1 MKKCKFW
8 VGFFMW
14 FISFLNIWN
23 ICIKLYTYVVLII
36 SIVPML
42 SLYFH
47 IPFCVKNCP
56 YCSFS
61 VVQNPDDEMIQ
72 TYLNSLHDEL
82 DERWKVFWKAE
93 IRTIYFGWGTP
104 NLIWVEEIKKLI
116 NHCEE
121 IFDCENVGELSF
133 ECNPFPQD
141 QVYEFVSD
149 LHKLFKKYPR
159 VRFSFGIQ
167 SLDNWVLENA
177 WRPYTF
183 PWMVDFLR
191 WLRDLKQE
199 NSVFNFD
206 FMSFGVFNKTKKWDL
221 QLWTPSALEFFQD
234 FVNSWFADSFS
245 LYMLEL
251 FEHQKWKKESD
262 WNSSVIQ
269 QSGLFWSE
277 DEIYEEFDILKNIIQ
292 EGWYKRYEISNFA
305 AVGKSSIHN
314 RVYREMEDYLGLWLS
329 ASSFIN
335 GKSPYFQN
343 VVDKLKEVDS
353 SLSQEWL
360 NGIRRTNTPYFPKY
374 IWNEKLI
381 GSTIQPMSQS
391 DYLIESFF
399 LSLRTDRWIVDISK
413 FESVLIENYRKKLKF
428 FEEKWLVRLCD
439 NWFFLTDRWMDGYN
453 GIVIELL
460 KEI

>member
-1 MKKCKFW
+1 
-8 VGFFMW
+8 
-14 FISFLNIWN
+14 
-23 ICIKLYTYVVLII
+23 
-36 SIVPML
+36 ML
-42 SLYFH
+42 SLYIH

-61 VVQNPDDEMIQ
+61 VVQNPNDEMIQ
-72 TYLNSLHDEL
+72 NYLKNLHDEINQW
-82 DERWKVFWKAE
+82 WKIFWKAE
-93 IRTIYFGWGTP
+93 IRTIYFWWWTP
-104 NLIWVEEIKKLI
+104 SLIWSEEIEKLI
-116 NHCEE
+116 HHCEE

-149 LHKLFKKYPR
+149 LQKSFKKYPR

-177 WRPYTF
+177 GRPYTF
-183 PWMVDFLR
+183 PGVVDFLR
-191 WLRDLKQE
+191 WLRDLKQD

-206 FMSFGVFNKTKKWDL
+206 FMAFGVFNQTKKWDL

-251 FEHQKWKKESD
+251 FEHQKWKKNPD
-262 WNSSVIQ
+262 WNPTLSN
-269 QSGLFWSE
+269 QSWLFWDE

-292 EGWYKRYEISNFA
+292 DWWYKRYEISNFA

-314 RVYREMEDYLGLWLS
+314 RVYREMEDYLWLWLS

-335 GKSPYFQN
+335 ARSPYFWA
-343 VVDKLKEVDS
+343 VVEHLKKSSWMKWRILGNTQDS
-353 SLSQEWL
+353 SAKPQNDKILLSW
-360 NGIRRTNTPYFPKY
+360 IRRTNTPYFPKY
-374 IWNEKLI
+374 IWNEKLPE
-381 GSTIQPMSQS
+381 SAIQPLSHS

-399 LSLRTDRWIVDISK
+399 LSLRTDRWIDNIEK
-413 FESVLIENYRKKLKF
+413 FKPVLVPDYSEKIKLYEENGFLKLRENGF
-428 FEEKWLVRLCD
+428 V
-439 NWFFLTDRWMDGYN
+439 LTDEWMDCYN
-453 GIVIELL
+453 GIITELL
-460 KEI
+460 SDI

>member
-1 MKKCKFW
+1 MFA
-8 VGFFMW
+8 W
-14 FISFLNIWN
+14 FES
-23 ICIKLYTYVVLII
+23 
-36 SIVPML
+36 ML
-42 SLYFH
+42 SVYIH

-61 VVQNPDDEMIQ
+61 VVQNPNDEMIQ
-72 TYLNSLHDEL
+72 AYLNNLHSEI
-82 DERWKVFWKAE
+82 DERWKVFWKAD
-93 IRTIYFGWGTP
+93 IRTMYFGWWTP
-104 NLIWVEEIKKLI
+104 NLIWAEEIKKLI

-149 LHKLFKKYPR
+149 LQKSFKKYPR

-177 WRPYTF
+177 GRPYTF

-191 WLRDLKQE
+191 GLRDLKQE

-206 FMSFGVFNKTKKWDL
+206 FMAFGVFNQTKKWDL

-234 FVNSWFADSFS
+234 FVDSWFADSFS

-251 FEHQKWKKESD
+251 FEHQKWRKNPDGK
-262 WNSSVIQ
+262 SSVIQ
-269 QSGLFWSE
+269 QSGLFWNE
-277 DEIYEEFDILKNIIQ
+277 DEIYEEFDIIKNIIQ
-292 EGWYKRYEISNFA
+292 EWWYKRYEISNFA

-314 RVYREMEDYLGLWLS
+314 RVYREMEDYLWLWLS

-335 GKSPYFQN
+335 AKSPYFQSVIEN
-343 VVDKLKEVDS
+343 LKKIAS
-353 SLSQEWL
+353 SLRSEWL

-374 IWNEKLI
+374 IWNEKLVE
-381 GSTIQPMSQS
+381 SAIQPMSES

-399 LSLRTDRWIVDISK
+399 LSLRTDRWIDDIAK
-413 FESVLIENYRKKLKF
+413 FESVLVKDYAEKIKLYEENEFLKLRENGF
-428 FEEKWLVRLCD
+428 V
-439 NWFFLTDRWMDGYN
+439 LTDEWMDCYN
-453 GIVIELL
+453 GIITELL

>member
-1 MKKCKFW
+1 
-8 VGFFMW
+8 
-14 FISFLNIWN
+14 
-23 ICIKLYTYVVLII
+23 
-36 SIVPML
+36 ML

-61 VVQNPDDEMIQ
+61 VVQNPNDEMIQ
-72 TYLNSLHDEL
+72 NYLENLHSEI
-82 DERWKVFWKAE
+82 DERQKVFWKAE
-93 IRTIYFGWGTP
+93 IRTIYFGWWTP
-104 NLIWVEEIKKLI
+104 NLIWAEKIKKLI

-121 IFDCENVGELSF
+121 VFDCENVGELSF

-141 QVYEFVSD
+141 QVYEFVSE
-149 LHKLFKKYPR
+149 LQKSFKKYPR

-183 PWMVDFLR
+183 PGMVDFLR

-206 FMSFGVFNKTKKWDL
+206 FMAFGIFNQTKKWDL
-221 QLWTPSALEFFQD
+221 QLWTLSALEFFQD

-251 FEHQKWKKESD
+251 FEHQKWKKKSEWDSVHLD
-262 WNSSVIQ
+262 QIWTFWN
-269 QSGLFWSE
+269 E

-292 EGWYKRYEISNFA
+292 EWWYKRYEISNFA

-314 RVYREMEDYLGLWLS
+314 RVYREMEDYLWLWLS

-335 GKSPYFQN
+335 GKSPYFQA
-343 VVDKLKEVDS
+343 VVERLQKIDS
-353 SLSQEWL
+353 SLSWEWHW
-360 NGIRRTNTPYFPKY
+360 IRRTNTPYFPKY
-374 IWNEKLI
+374 IWNEKLPE
-381 GSTIQPMSQS
+381 SSIQLMSKD

-399 LSLRTDRWIVDISK
+399 LSLRTDRWINNISD
-413 FESVLIENYRKKLKF
+413 FEPVLVADYPEKIKLY
-428 FEEKWLVRLCD
+428 EE
-439 NWFFLTDRWMDGYN
+439 NWFLKLRENGFVLTDEWMDCYN
-453 GIVIELL
+453 GIITELL
-460 KEI
+460 QEI

>member
-1 MKKCKFW
+1 MTC
-8 VGFFMW
+8 FFKDLKYLYKTVY
-14 FISFLNIWN
+14 I
-23 ICIKLYTYVVLII
+23 ICFVY
-36 SIVPML
+36 SILLML
-42 SLYFH
+42 SLYIH

-72 TYLNSLHDEL
+72 NYLFNLHKGI

-93 IRTIYFGWGTP
+93 IRTIYFGWWTP
-104 NLIWVEEIKKLI
+104 NLIWAEEIKKLI

-121 IFDCENVGELSF
+121 AFDCENVGELSF

-141 QVYEFVSD
+141 QVYEFVSE
-149 LHKLFKKYPR
+149 LQKSFKKYSR
-159 VRFSFGIQ
+159 VRFSFWIQ

-177 WRPYTF
+177 GRPYTF
-183 PWMVDFLR
+183 PGMVDFLR
-191 WLRDLKQE
+191 GLRDLKQE

-206 FMSFGVFNKTKKWDL
+206 FMAFWVFNQTKKWDL

-251 FEHQKWKKESD
+251 FEHQKWKKNPD

-292 EGWYKRYEISNFA
+292 EWWYKRYEISNFA

-314 RVYREMEDYLGLWLS
+314 RVYREMEDYLWLWLS

-335 GKSPYFQN
+335 PKSPYFKS
-343 VVDKLKEVDS
+343 VIESLKQVDS
-353 SLSQEWL
+353 SLSSEWL

-374 IWNEKLI
+374 IWDEKLAE
-381 GSTIQPMSQS
+381 SAIQPMLES

-399 LSLRTDRWIVDISK
+399 LSLRTDRWIDDIEK
-413 FESVLIENYRKKLKF
+413 YKSVLVKDYVEKIKLYEENGYLKLR
-428 FEEKWLVRLCD
+428 EKGFV
-439 NWFFLTDRWMDGYN
+439 LTDEWMDCYN
-453 GIVIELL
+453 GIVTELL
-460 KEI
+460 RVI

>member
-1 MKKCKFW
+1 
-8 VGFFMW
+8 
-14 FISFLNIWN
+14 
-23 ICIKLYTYVVLII
+23 
-36 SIVPML
+36 ML
-42 SLYFH
+42 SLYIH

-61 VVQNPDDEMIQ
+61 VVQNPNDEMIQ
-72 TYLNSLHDEL
+72 TYLDNLHSEI

-93 IRTIYFGWGTP
+93 IRTIYFGWWTP
-104 NLIWVEEIKKLI
+104 NLVWSEEIKKLI
-116 NHCEE
+116 HHCEE

-133 ECNPFPQD
+133 ECNPFPQN
-141 QVYEFVSD
+141 QVYEFVSE
-149 LHKLFKKYPR
+149 LQKAFKKYPR

-183 PWMVDFLR
+183 PGMVDFLR
-191 WLRDLKQE
+191 WLRDLKLE
-199 NSVFNFD
+199 NSVYNFD
-206 FMSFGVFNKTKKWDL
+206 FMAFGVFNQTKKWDL

-251 FEHQKWKKESD
+251 FEHQKWKKNPE
-262 WNSSVIQ
+262 WNPIIQ
-269 QSGLFWSE
+269 NQNWLFWNE

-292 EGWYKRYEISNFA
+292 EWWYKRYEISNFA

-314 RVYREMEDYLGLWLS
+314 RVYREMEDYLWLWLS

-335 GKSPYFQN
+335 AKSTYFWA
-343 VVDKLKEVDS
+343 VVEYLKKVDS
-353 SLSQEWL
+353 SFSSEWL

-374 IWNEKLI
+374 IWDEKK
-381 GSTIQPMSQS
+381 SESAIQPMSEL

-399 LSLRTDRWIVDISK
+399 LSLRTDRWIDDVSR
-413 FESVLIENYRKKLKF
+413 FGTVLVKDYQKKIKLYNENGFLKLR
-428 FEEKWLVRLCD
+428 E
-439 NWFFLTDRWMDGYN
+439 NWFVLTDEWMDCYN
-453 GIVIELL
+453 GIVTELL
-460 KEI
+460 SEI

>member
-1 MKKCKFW
+1 
-8 VGFFMW
+8 
-14 FISFLNIWN
+14 
-23 ICIKLYTYVVLII
+23 
-36 SIVPML
+36 ML
-42 SLYFH
+42 SLYIH

-61 VVQNPDDEMIQ
+61 VVQNPDEKMIQ
-72 TYLNSLHDEL
+72 TYLNNLYSEI

-93 IRTIYFGWGTP
+93 IRTIYFGWWTP
-104 NLIWVEEIKKLI
+104 NLIWAEEIKKLI

-121 IFDCENVGELSF
+121 VFDCENVGELSF

-141 QVYEFVSD
+141 QVYEFVSQ
-149 LHKLFKKYPR
+149 LQKSFKKYPR

-191 WLRDLKQE
+191 WLRDLKLE

-206 FMSFGVFNKTKKWDL
+206 FMAFGVFNQTKKWDL

-251 FEHQKWKKESD
+251 FEHQKWKKNPD

-269 QSGLFWSE
+269 QSGLFWNE
-277 DEIYEEFDILKNIIQ
+277 DAIYEEFDILKNIIQ
-292 EGWYKRYEISNFA
+292 DWWYKRYEISNFA

-314 RVYREMEDYLGLWLS
+314 RVYREMEDYLWLWLS

-335 GKSPYFQN
+335 AKSPYFW
-343 VVDKLKEVDS
+343 VVVENLKKTG
-353 SLSQEWL
+353 LSFNSEWL

-374 IWNEKLI
+374 IWNERLAE
-381 GSTIQPMSQS
+381 STIQPMSQS

-399 LSLRTDRWIVDISK
+399 LSLRTDRWISDISN
-413 FESVLIENYRKKLKF
+413 FEPVLVKDYTEKIKLYEENGFLKLRENGF
-428 FEEKWLVRLCD
+428 V
-439 NWFFLTDRWMDGYN
+439 LTDKWMDCYN
-453 GIVIELL
+453 GIVTELL

>member
-1 MKKCKFW
+1 
-8 VGFFMW
+8 
-14 FISFLNIWN
+14 
-23 ICIKLYTYVVLII
+23 
-36 SIVPML
+36 ML
-42 SLYFH
+42 SLYIH

-61 VVQNPDDEMIQ
+61 VVQNPDDEMVQ
-72 TYLNSLHDEL
+72 TYLNNLHSEIDK
-82 DERWKVFWKAE
+82 RWKVFWRAE
-93 IRTIYFGWGTP
+93 IRTIYFGWWTP
-104 NLIWVEEIKKLI
+104 NLIWAEEIKKLI

-121 IFDCENVGELSF
+121 VFDCENVGELSF

-141 QVYEFVSD
+141 QVYEFVSE
-149 LHKLFKKYPR
+149 LQKSFKKYPR
-159 VRFSFGIQ
+159 ARFSFWIQ

-191 WLRDLKQE
+191 GLRDLKQE

-206 FMSFGVFNKTKKWDL
+206 FMAFGIFNQTKKWDL

-251 FEHQKWKKESD
+251 FEHQKWKKNPD

-269 QSGLFWSE
+269 QSGLFWNE

-292 EGWYKRYEISNFA
+292 EWWYKRYEISNFA

-314 RVYREMEDYLGLWLS
+314 RVYREMEDYLWLWLS
-329 ASSFIN
+329 ASSFIDA
-335 GKSPYFQN
+335 KSQYFWAVLEN
-343 VVDKLKEVDS
+343 LKKIDS
-353 SLSQEWL
+353 SLSSQWL
-360 NGIRRTNTPYFPKY
+360 SWIRRTNTPYFPKY
-374 IWNEKLI
+374 IWNEKLAK
-381 GSTIQPMSQS
+381 SAIQPMSES

-399 LSLRTDRWIVDISK
+399 LSLRTDRWIDDTSK
-413 FESVLIENYRKKLKF
+413 FGSVLVKDYTEKIKLYEENGFLKLRENGF
-428 FEEKWLVRLCD
+428 V
-439 NWFFLTDRWMDGYN
+439 LTDEWMDCYN
-453 GIVIELL
+453 GIITELL

>member
-1 MKKCKFW
+1 
-8 VGFFMW
+8 
-14 FISFLNIWN
+14 
-23 ICIKLYTYVVLII
+23 
-36 SIVPML
+36 ML
-42 SLYFH
+42 SLYIH

-61 VVQNPDDEMIQ
+61 VVQNPNDEMIQ
-72 TYLNSLHDEL
+72 TYLNNLNNEI

-93 IRTIYFGWGTP
+93 VRTIYFGWWTP
-104 NLIWVEEIKKLI
+104 NLIWAEEIKKLI
-116 NHCEE
+116 QHCEE

-141 QVYEFVSD
+141 QVYEFVSE
-149 LHKLFKKYPR
+149 LQKSLKKYPR

-191 WLRDLKQE
+191 GLRDLKLE
-199 NSVFNFD
+199 NSVYNFD
-206 FMSFGVFNKTKKWDL
+206 FMAFGVFNQTKKWDL
-221 QLWTPSALEFFQD
+221 QLWTPSALEFFQN

-251 FEHQKWKKESD
+251 FEHQKWKKNPD
-262 WNSSVIQ
+262 WNPSVIQ
-269 QSGLFWSE
+269 QSGLFWNE

-292 EGWYKRYEISNFA
+292 DWWYKRYEISNFA

-314 RVYREMEDYLGLWLS
+314 RVYREMEDYLWLWLS

-335 GKSPYFQN
+335 AKSPYFQAVIKN
-343 VVDKLKEVDS
+343 LKKVGS
-353 SLSQEWL
+353 SLRSEWL
-360 NGIRRTNTPYFPKY
+360 NGIRRTNTSYFPKY
-374 IWNEKLI
+374 IWNEKLAE
-381 GSTIQPMSQS
+381 SAIQPMLES

-399 LSLRTDRWIVDISK
+399 LSLRTDRWINDISK
-413 FESVLIENYRKKLKF
+413 FEPVLVKDYSEKIKLYEENGFLKLRENGF
-428 FEEKWLVRLCD
+428 V
-439 NWFFLTDRWMDGYN
+439 LTDEWMDCYN
-453 GIVIELL
+453 WIITELL

>member
-1 MKKCKFW
+1 
-8 VGFFMW
+8 
-14 FISFLNIWN
+14 
-23 ICIKLYTYVVLII
+23 
-36 SIVPML
+36 ML
-42 SLYFH
+42 SLYIH

-61 VVQNPDDEMIQ
+61 IVQNPDNDMIQ
-72 TYLNSLHDEL
+72 NYLSVLHSEI
-82 DERWKVFWKAE
+82 DERWKVFCRAE
-93 IRTIYFGWGTP
+93 IRTIYFWWWTP
-104 NLIWVEEIKKLI
+104 NLIWSEEIKKI
-116 NHCEE
+116 IHHCEN

-149 LHKLFKKYPR
+149 LQKSFKKYPR
-159 VRFSFGIQ
+159 VRFSFWIQ

-191 WLRDLKQE
+191 WLWDLKLE

-206 FMSFGVFNKTKKWDL
+206 FMAFGVFNKTKKWDL
-221 QLWTPSALEFFQD
+221 QLWNPSALEFFQD

-251 FEHQKWKKESD
+251 FEHQKWKKENKWD
-262 WNSSVIQ
+262 NITQ
-269 QSGLFWSE
+269 QWLFGNE
-277 DEIYEEFDILKNIIQ
+277 DEIYEEFDILKNII
-292 EGWYKRYEISNFA
+292 EDWGYKRYEISNFS

-314 RVYREMEDYLGLWLS
+314 RVYWEMEDYLWLWLS

-335 GKSPYFQN
+335 EKSQYFD
-343 VVDKLKEVDS
+343 VVKDKLLWHENNHK
-353 SLSQEWL
+353 LFW
-360 NGIRRTNTPYFPKY
+360 IRWTNTPYFPKY
-374 IWNEKLI
+374 IGGEKLAKSEI
-381 GSTIQPMSQS
+381 KWLSEK

-399 LSLRTDRWIVDISK
+399 LSLRTDRWVDCVGK
-413 FESVLIENYRKKLKF
+413 FKSVLVGDY
-428 FEEKWLVRLCD
+428 EEKIKLYEK
-439 NWFFLTDRWMDGYN
+439 NWFLKLREDGFVLTDNGMDCYN
-453 GIVIELL
+453 WIITELL